1 MSYINICNKNNDSPR
16 STYIYKY
23 IRICIFDLLAVYCFI
38 RVWSSC
44 PLPHGHSSPSSR
56 VSFDGYENNIQAVLA
71 SYLHVLGPAPVA
83 KRRKG
88 LLSVL
93 NTILVDFI
101 HCAVQEFGSH
111 NDVVPSRFL
120 NVLDGLAEMFV
131 NCLHYSI
138 CRLKVCKRFEPTA
151 IAPQLHAVMVYMSG
165 E

>member
-1 MSYINICNKNNDSPR
+1 MGTR
-16 STYIYKY
+16 
-23 IRICIFDLLAVYCFI
+23 
-38 RVWSSC
+38 
-44 PLPHGHSSPSSR
+44 HSSR
-56 VSFDGYENNIQAVLA
+56 FSFDGYENNIQAVLA

>member
-1 MSYINICNKNNDSPR
+1 MY
-16 STYIYKY
+16 
-23 IRICIFDLLAVYCFI
+23 IFDLYVYMYIFDLPGLCFI
-38 RVWSSC
+38 RAWSSC

-56 VSFDGYENNIQAVLA
+56 VSTDGYENNIQAVLA